1 MRLGRKGGRKE
12 GREEDRSRKKERSPY
27 LKFKDKI
34 THLQRQGMQN
44 NNEEH
49 LVRQVLKFVIFQ
61 DSVADGLVHLH
72 IVPFNF

>member
-1 MRLGRKGGRKE
+1 MKLGRKGGRKE

-34 THLQRQGMQN
+34 TNLQSQGTQN

-49 LVRQVLKFVIFQ
+49 LVHQVLKFVIFQ
-61 DSVADGLVHLH
+61 DLVEDGLVHLH
-72 IVPFNF
+72 IVPINF